1 MSPELLISLL
11 QFVAGIAILIVI
23 HELGHFFAARL
34 LNVDV
39 EEFGLGFPPRLATLF
54 HAAGTRFSLN
64 WIPFGGFV
72 RIKGENDPEVPG
84 GMAAASP
91 WVRLAILFAGPFMNI
106 ALAVI
111 IAIILAYNA
120 GEPVLDKVQIQ
131 GVVEGSPAQLAG
143 LEVSDYILRVNDVE
157 ITSADQLHNVIY
169 ANLGQSTSIVYQRE
183 DQIAE
188 VTLIPRDPPPEEG
201 AIGILMGYPTQPT
214 TWGKAI
220 PNGISFTYQYSQNV
234 LTMPVRMLQGEASP
248 EEGRLIGFKGMFDIF
263 RWLESPLMIFMLIS
277 LSLGIFNLLPFPALD
292 GGRILFTLPEIILRR
307 RVPPQYENMI
317 HLIGFTMLIIV
328 LIYVNVQDFIN
339 PIQLP

>member
-1 MSPELLISLL
+1 MSPELLIPLL

-157 ITSADQLHNVIY
+157 ITSADQLHNMIY

>member
-1 MSPELLISLL
+1 MSPELLIPLL

>member
-1 MSPELLISLL
+1 MSPEFLIQIL
-11 QFVAGIAILIVI
+11 QFVAGIAILIVV

-39 EEFGLGFPPRLATLF
+39 EEFGIGFPPRLTTLF

-64 WIPFGGFV
+64 WIPLGGFV
-72 RIKGENDPEVPG
+72 RIKGENDPDVPG

-91 WVRLAILFAGPFMNI
+91 WVRLTILLAGPLMNI
-106 ALAVI
+106 GLAVLL
-111 IAIILAYNA
+111 AIILAYTA
-120 GEPVLDKVQIQ
+120 GEPVLDKVQIH
-131 GVVEGSPAQLAG
+131 GVVEGSPAQIAG
-143 LEVSDYILRVNDVE
+143 LEVGDFILKANDEE
-157 ITSADQLHNVIY
+157 IASADQLHDVIY
-169 ANLGQSTSIVYQRE
+169 ANLGEPTMIVYQRD
-183 DQIAE
+183 DQIGE
-188 VTLIPRDPPPEEG
+188 VTLVPRDPPPEEG
-201 AIGILMGYPTQPT
+201 AIGILMGYPMQPT

-234 LTMPVRMLQGEASP
+234 LTLPVRMVQGEASP
-248 EEGRLIGFKGMFDIF
+248 EEGRPVGFKGMFDLF
-263 RWLESPLMIFMLIS
+263 QWLQSPLTFFMLIS

-317 HLIGFTMLIIV
+317 HFVGFTMLIIL
-328 LIYVNVQDFIN
+328 LIYINLQDFIN